1 MPQPVVHFEIPA
13 DNPERLGRFYTD
25 LFGWR
30 VEKWPGPLD
39 YWLLYT
45 RAPGTAAIDGGMYRR
60 ELPDQRPINYVHVA
74 SAADYAERARLLGG
88 RVILP
93 RTQVPGV
100 GYVAILA
107 DPEGNPIG
115 LYETRHA
122 PTQVTARPAPAPRA
136 NPLFA
141 PTQKAS
147 PTPPPAPARP
157 AGKRKRAGAA
167 RRGRAAKKTRPR
179 VKRPAARKK
188 VQRKKAAARKKRTPR
203 GGRKKGTRKRRGRR

>member
-45 RAPGTAAIDGGMYRR
+45 RTPGAAAIDGGMYRR
-60 ELPDQRPINYVHVA
+60 ELPDQRPLNYVHVA
-74 SAADYAERARLLGG
+74 SAADFAERARLLGG

-122 PTQVTARPAPAPRA
+122 PAAVERPAPRPPEPAARPAKTEERAQAARRGGPVKKAPRRKRG
-136 NPLFA
+136 PV
-141 PTQKAS
+141 KKKS
-147 PTPPPAPARP
+147 P
-157 AGKRKRAGAA
+157 RKRAGAPVRKGA
-167 RRGRAAKKTRPR
+167 RRKT
-179 VKRPAARKK
+179 ARKK
-188 VQRKKAAARKKRTPR
+188 S
-203 GGRKKGTRKRRGRR
+203 GRR

>member
-45 RAPGTAAIDGGMYRR
+45 RTPGAAAIDGGMYRR
-60 ELPDQRPINYVHVA
+60 ELPDQRPVNYVHVH
-74 SAADYAERARLLGG
+74 SAEEFSEKAKLLGG

-115 LYETRHA
+115 HDETPAAAAAAERAA
-122 PTQVTARPAPAPRA
+122 PKAERTA
-136 NPLFA
+136 
-141 PTQKAS
+141 
-147 PTPPPAPARP
+147 
-157 AGKRKRAGAA
+157 
-167 RRGRAAKKTRPR
+167 GRA
-179 VKRPAARKK
+179 PAARKARPVK
-188 VQRKKAAARKKRTPR
+188 KGARPKTTRKKARSGGPVKKGARKTARKKRPR
-203 GGRKKGTRKRRGRR
+203 R

>member
-30 VEKWPGPLD
+30 VEKWPGPVD
-39 YWLLYT
+39 YWLLFT
-45 RAPGTAAIDGGMYRR
+45 RGQGQGPAAIDGGMYRR
-60 ELPDQRPINYVHVA
+60 ELPDQRPVNYVHVH
-74 SAADYAERARLLGG
+74 SAEDFSEKAKLLGG

-115 LYETRHA
+115 LYETRGGAASAERAA
-122 PTQVTARPAPAPRA
+122 P
-136 NPLFA
+136 
-141 PTQKAS
+141 KAER
-147 PTPPPAPARP
+147 TPPPKAAGRSPSARKARP
-157 AGKRKRAGAA
+157 VKKAA
-167 RRGRAAKKTRPR
+167 RPKTT
-179 VKRPAARKK
+179 
-188 VQRKKAAARKKRTPR
+188 RKKATSGGPAKKGARKTPRKKRSR
-203 GGRKKGTRKRRGRR
+203 G

>member
-45 RAPGTAAIDGGMYRR
+45 RGQGQGPVAIDGGMYRR
-60 ELPDQRPINYVHVA
+60 ELPDQRPVNYVHVH
-74 SAADYAERARLLGG
+74 SAEEFSEKAKLLGG

-100 GYVAILA
+100 GYVAILV

-115 LYETRHA
+115 LYETRGGAVAAERSA
-122 PTQVTARPAPAPRA
+122 PKTERAPQPRA
-136 NPLFA
+136 A
-141 PTQKAS
+141 
-147 PTPPPAPARP
+147 
-157 AGKRKRAGAA
+157 
-167 RRGRAAKKTRPR
+167 GRA
-179 VKRPAARKK
+179 PAARKSGPVK
-188 VQRKKAAARKKRTPR
+188 KGARPKTRKKASKGGPVKKGARKKRS
-203 GGRKKGTRKRRGRR
+203 RR

>member
-45 RAPGTAAIDGGMYRR
+45 RAPGAAAIDGGMYRR
-60 ELPDQRPINYVHVA
+60 ELPDQRPLNYVHVA
-74 SAADYAERARLLGG
+74 SAADFAERARLLGG

-107 DPEGNPIG
+107 DPEGNAIG

-122 PTQVTARPAPAPRA
+122 PVAAERPAPKPSEPAAPSRAEAQTRAPRRGGPVKKARPARRRSARA
-136 NPLFA
+136 A
-141 PTQKAS
+141 K
-147 PTPPPAPARP
+147 R
-157 AGKRKRAGAA
+157 GRKRAGA
-167 RRGRAAKKTRPR
+167 G
-179 VKRPAARKK
+179 V
-188 VQRKKAAARKKRTPR
+188 
-203 GGRKKGTRKRRGRR
+203 KKGTRKKPTRKRGRRR